1 MAAPAP
7 SPVKRILATA
17 TKGDPSLAERL
28 LPLVYQEL
36 RQLARQLLADEP
48 AEDKP
53 LPTSLVHQAYLR
65 LIGDEPL
72 RWGSRGHFFQAAAEA
87 MRRILVE
94 RARRRRRLKHGGGR
108 KRVSLADTV
117 SVPRGSAVDV
127 IALDDALERL
137 RCMDP
142 RKADIVK
149 LRYFAGLSVEET
161 AKALGLS
168 PRTAKREWRYARAWL
183 YRELGGTGNGAGRV
197 NRNGP

>member
-1 MAAPAP
+1 MAAPAS
-7 SPVKRILATA
+7 SPVKRILARA
-17 TKGDPSLAERL
+17 TEGDPSVSEKL

-48 AEDKP
+48 SAEKP

-65 LIGDEPL
+65 LIGDEAL
-72 RWGSRGHFFQAAAEA
+72 RWSSRGHFFRAAAEA

-94 RARRRRRLKHGGGR
+94 RARRRRRLKHGGDR
-108 KRVSLADTV
+108 KRVPLVEVV
-117 SVPRGSAVDV
+117 SPPRGSAVDL
-127 IALDDALERL
+127 IALDNALERL
-137 RCMDP
+137 RGVDP

-168 PRTAKREWRYARAWL
+168 PRTAKSEWRYARAWL
-183 YRELGGTGNGAGRV
+183 YRELDAKERE
-197 NRNGP
+197 P